1 MTALDRRAAA
11 FRLAAVIAFAFA
23 GLMTTAPA
31 RAQYTEQQEL
41 VDRARITLQTMLND
55 TEFRELPPY
64 IRAAR
69 GVLIFPELVKGG
81 FIIGAEGGSGVMLV
95 RGGDGV
101 WSSPSFVAL
110 AAGSIG
116 LQIGGQ
122 VSEVV
127 FTVMNAKA
135 VEAILQQNFSLG
147 ADASIAVG
155 PVGKGVTTATTST
168 SFVKDI
174 YSFARTKGLFGGG
187 SFEGAGFIERAS
199 WNTAYYGP
207 GATARAI
214 LLERRF
220 HNPAADPLRAV
231 LPR

>member
-1 MTALDRRAAA
+1 
-11 FRLAAVIAFAFA
+11 
-23 GLMTTAPA
+23 
-31 RAQYTEQQEL
+31 
-41 VDRARITLQTMLND
+41 MLND
-55 TEFRELPPY
+55 AEFLELHHY
-64 IRAAR
+64 MRNARA
-69 GVLIFPELVKGG
+69 VLIFPELVKGG
-81 FIIGAEGGSGVMLV
+81 FIIGAEGGSGVFLV

-122 VSEVV
+122 VSEVI

-135 VEAILQQNFSLG
+135 VESILNRNFTLG

-155 PVGKGVTTATTST
+155 PVGKGVETATTSS
-168 SFVKDI
+168 SFVRDV
-174 YSFARTKGLFGGG
+174 YAFSRTKGLYGGG
-187 SFEGAGFIERAS
+187 SFEGAGMIERAS

-214 LLERRF
+214 VLERRF
-220 HNPAADPLRAV
+220 HNPGADPLRMA